1 MFHPLSIIDD
11 YDLFTFFCSYLN
23 YASLGSFF
31 GHEMGH
37 SVTPRY
43 SEFDQLL
50 PPWSMNILKDYLFKA
65 QCFVSQYTS
74 YYDKEADL
82 HVSINH

>member
-1 MFHPLSIIDD
+1 
-11 YDLFTFFCSYLN
+11 
-23 YASLGSFF
+23 
-31 GHEMGH
+31 MGH

-50 PPWSMNILKDYLFKA
+50 PPWSTNILKDYLFKA

>member
-1 MFHPLSIIDD
+1 MIMIYL
-11 YDLFTFFCSYLN
+11 LFFSYLN

>member
-1 MFHPLSIIDD
+1 
-11 YDLFTFFCSYLN
+11 
-23 YASLGSFF
+23 
-31 GHEMGH
+31 MGH

-50 PPWSMNILKDYLFKA
+50 PPWNMNILKDYLFKA

-82 HVSINH
+82 HVINQFNSITLNKYFVNFSPFKKLA